1 MFSAHTQSTRRTV
14 EFANGESYSLTDSRL
29 PVLLAAGRTP
39 WQVRIAGGYATY
51 SERSY
56 LVTRRDSIV
65 LRGETEAFI
74 DEHSSDGS
82 IGDIRLA
89 LAGRPTRR
97 VAVGGALHL
106 LTGST
111 QEDVRRRW
119 DDSVTYR
126 NTFELEDVQYGG
138 FGASLST
145 MVDVSRSVR
154 VAGWLRFDTRLNSR
168 ARGASADTS
177 DLPVRASGAVEWWP
191 RPALRFAAAVRW
203 AGWSVASDGHDTF
216 GWSVG
221 AETGSAVFLI
231 RVGVRRDQMAP
242 GPGSE
247 VPSEF
252 GITAGLGRRFADDRA
267 RSSSRSSACSAG
279 TWLTSSGRSA
289 SAWWYSPSD
298 EGLLHTFGC
307 KTNQYDTEIVRQAS
321 PTTARRLRTT
331 RPTPISPCWN
341 SAPSRRRAR
350 PCCARCPTSTRAR
363 VETVVR
369 PRRRRG

>member
-1 MFSAHTQSTRRTV
+1 MSRRLMVLALTTLAVAAPAAGQDSQFGILGVGTPARQEGVRARATGGAFTLFDPGSPLAEAALADLDRGMFSAHTQSTRRTV
-14 EFANGESYSLTDSRL
+14 EFANGESYSLSDSRL

-51 SERSY
+51 SDRSY

-65 LRGETEAFI
+65 LRGETEGFT

-97 VAVGGALHL
+97 IAVGGALHL

-111 QEDVRRRW
+111 QEEVRRRW

-145 MVDVSRSVR
+145 MVDVSRRVR
-154 VAGWLRFDTRLNSR
+154 VAGWLRFDSRLNTR
-168 ARGASADTS
+168 ARGERADAT
-177 DLPVRASGAVEWWP
+177 DLPLRASGAVEYWP
-191 RPALRFAAAVRW
+191 RPALRLAAAVRW
-203 AGWSVASDGHDTF
+203 AGWSVAPDGHDTF

-221 AETGSAVFLI
+221 AETGSVVFPI
-231 RVGVRRDQMAP
+231 RVGVRRDQMAF

-247 VPSEF
+247 APSEF
-252 GITAGLGRRFADDRA
+252 GVTAGFGRRFADDRA
-267 RSSSRSSACSAG
+267 RLEFSVERVFRSG
-279 TWLTSSGRSA
+279 PGL
-289 SAWWYSPSD
+289 D
-298 EGLLHTFGC
+298 ERLWTFG
-307 KTNQYDTEIVRQAS
+307 VG
-321 PTTARRLRTT
+321 L
-331 RPTPISPCWN
+331 
-341 SAPSRRRAR
+341 
-350 PCCARCPTSTRAR
+350 
-363 VETVVR
+363 VVQ
-369 PRRRRG
+369 P